1 MNYRQATSKD
11 FRAGSIVRDY
21 LESVESIVRDH
32 VEIPRN
38 GLRKI
43 AVSFDSELFG
53 SDKRLT
59 IGELCERHESRE
71 NAKRQAE
78 SAKMA
83 EKQAIAD
90 SIARREL
97 YSESIDPKTNLPY
110 GENGLPYADV
120 DTDERRLNNQHIA
133 FLRHF
138 PHLFA

>member
-1 MNYRQATSKD
+1 MNYRAATSKD

-21 LESVESIVRDH
+21 LESVESIVYDH
-32 VEIPRN
+32 IEVPRN

-53 SDKRLT
+53 ADKLLT
-59 IGELCERHESRE
+59 IGELCERREARE
-71 NAKRQAE
+71 NAKRQTE

-83 EKQAIAD
+83 EKQAVAD
-90 SIARREL
+90 TAARLEFL
-97 YSESIDPKTNLPY
+97 AEFATDLD
-110 GENGLPYADV
+110 ENGLPYDEIDV
-120 DTDERRLNNQHIA
+120 DERRLNNQRIA